1 MKEKINL
8 IEWLRG
14 KKSLCLNDY
23 GDIEI
28 DAEFIQK
35 NAKRDLL
42 MIGMIRKTGSE
53 IAMFDEK
60 NLSNL
65 IRVFYNWGNQVI
77 YYVMNISDVSD
88 NGVYGYVT
96 KYRPKNKF
104 ILNLIQRYEN
114 EKNKSSY
121 HEATW

>member
-1 MKEKINL
+1 MPVDIYL

-35 NAKRDLL
+35 SAKRDVL

-53 IAMFDEK
+53 IAIFDEK

-65 IRVFYNWGNQVI
+65 IRVLYEWSNKVI
-77 YYVMNISDVSD
+77 YYTMNISDVSD

-121 HEATW
+121 DEATW